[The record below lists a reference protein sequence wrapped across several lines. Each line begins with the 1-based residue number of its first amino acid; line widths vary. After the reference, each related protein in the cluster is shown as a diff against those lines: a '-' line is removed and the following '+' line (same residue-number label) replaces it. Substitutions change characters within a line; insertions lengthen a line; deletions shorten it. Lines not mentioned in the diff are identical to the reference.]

1 MAVVLPIP
9 YTKDRA
15 FIDKDGLYVDA
26 RGLKKEEY
34 LEKAKEFA
42 LMEDHR
48 YVYLQIERKDK
59 EIKPNL
65 TLNHSPLI
73 KQMSYIAAASFHPV
87 LNHPSKAKDSKRI
100 EARRMEEKGPSFIEY
115 LYTLLRKYN
124 YSDVECYTSS
134 NLDRRL
140 FAKFRK
146 NGYTPNKL
154 TIFAL
159 IIGCK
164 LSLEEAIKL
173 LEIAGY
179 AFSPSLELDRFIKQ
193 RVIRQDYS
201 NIHEVNLA
209 LFNLGLPPL
218 GSLVR

>member
-34 LEKAKEFA
+34 LEKAKQYSSDEEHPFI
-42 LMEDHR
+42 
-48 YVYLQIERKDK
+48 YLQIDREEK
-59 EIKPNL
+59 EIKPKL
-65 TLNHSPLI
+65 TLNHSPLL
-73 KQMSYIAAASFHPV
+73 KQMSYMMEASFHPV

-100 EARRMEEKGPSFIEY
+100 EARRIEEKGPSFIDY

-124 YSDVECYTSS
+124 YSDVECYTFS

-146 NGYTPNKL
+146 AGYMPNKL

-164 LSLEEAIKL
+164 LSLNEAIKL

-179 AFSPSLELDRFIKQ
+179 AFSPSLELDLFIKQ

>member
-9 YTKDRA
+9 YIENRDSLDTNC
-15 FIDKDGLYVDA
+15 LYIDA

-34 LEKAKEFA
+34 LDRAKQYSSDEEHPFI
-42 LMEDHR
+42 
-48 YVYLQIERKDK
+48 YLQIDREEK
-59 EIKPNL
+59 EIKPIL
-65 TLNHSPLI
+65 ALNHSPLLRH
-73 KQMSYIAAASFHPV
+73 MSFTAEASFHSV

-100 EARRMEEKGPSFIEY
+100 EARKIEEKGPSFIDY

-124 YSDVECYTSS
+124 LSDVECYTSS

-146 NGYTPNKL
+146 NGYMPNKL

-164 LSLEEAIKL
+164 FTLNEAIKL

-179 AFSPSLELDRFIKQ
+179 AFCPSLELDLFIKQ

-201 NIHEVNLA
+201 SIHEVNLA